1 MEVWILL
8 ASFPHL
14 EIHRVQIF
22 LIAALAQFCQEIMV
36 SSIKI
41 LQICNQQTIY
51 PLLQHN
57 LWHRGATLGV
67 GTRE

>member
-22 LIAALAQFCQEIMV
+22 LIAALAKTTYELLSEFYMEIKYKM
-36 SSIKI
+36 KI
-41 LQICNQQTIY
+41 VNIMQ
-51 PLLQHN
+51 
-57 LWHRGATLGV
+57 
-67 GTRE
+67 